1 MSRRLIAIAVSACV
15 TVATVGLSCEHAS
28 AALPTAPPLAPPASS
43 AGAWFA
49 GGFIGFVGLLNLYDI
64 FRRTSCSGDF
74 LGFGGPGF
82 TSPITPAMSIISPPK
97 CAKARQLKQ

>member
-28 AALPTAPPLAPPASS
+28 AAFPAAPALASPPATS
-43 AGAWFA
+43 AWFA

-97 CAKARQLKQ
+97 CAKARQLKR